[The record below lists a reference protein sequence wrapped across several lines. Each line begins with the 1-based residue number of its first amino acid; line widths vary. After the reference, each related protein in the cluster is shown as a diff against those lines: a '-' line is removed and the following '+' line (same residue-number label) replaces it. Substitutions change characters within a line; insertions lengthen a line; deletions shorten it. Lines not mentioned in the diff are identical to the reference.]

1 MKEQEER
8 VSHAGL
14 SVGVALLLAAS
25 VEVPAGEPSQEA
37 KAEKPAPAT
46 VMQPPV
52 TTQPAATT
60 RAPLN
65 LQVGDI
71 RKYMM
76 PNEYRA
82 AVNGPDADGADIVV
96 QGEREAP
103 PLKSMQP
110 IPGGIATPF
119 WMMAHPLKA
128 WRALLPDPN
137 APPPGPPNVVPQRE
151 FRWGP

>member
-1 MKEQEER
+1 
-8 VSHAGL
+8 
-14 SVGVALLLAAS
+14 LLLAAS

-37 KAEKPAPAT
+37 KAEKPAPAAT
-46 VMQPPV
+46 PQQPN
-52 TTQPAATT
+52 TTQPAANARTT

-82 AVNGPDADGADIVV
+82 AINGPDSDNADIVV
-96 QGEREAP
+96 QGERPAP
-103 PLKSMQP
+103 PLKSTQP
-110 IPGGIATPF
+110 IPLGIATPF
-119 WMMAHPLKA
+119 WMLAHPLKA

-137 APPPGPPNVVPQRE
+137 APPPGPPNVVPERE

>member
-1 MKEQEER
+1 MN
-8 VSHAGL
+8 HARL
-14 SVGVALLLAAS
+14 TVGVALVLAAS
-25 VEVPAGEPSQEA
+25 AEVLAADPPAPTA
-37 KAEKPAPAT
+37 KVEKPAPT
-46 VMQPPV
+46 PTKSSV
-52 TTQPAATT
+52 

-82 AVNGPDADGADIVV
+82 AIDATDADKADIVV

-119 WMMAHPLKA
+119 WMLAHPLKA

-137 APPPGPPNVVPQRE
+137 APPPGPPDVVPQRE